1 MHTEAHK
8 DNVMRAIK
16 LYRTL
21 LYKEAMLKAKQ
32 NTSKIDQKVAV
43 CCHRQVSGV

>member
-1 MHTEAHK
+1 MKAHK
-8 DNVMRAIK
+8 DNVIHAIK

-32 NTSKIDQKVAV
+32 NTSKIDKKVV
-43 CCHRQVSGV
+43 FCCHRQVSGV